1 MKLASPVPLWLLVTQ
16 SRLCSGEWKRDVRIA
31 RGSSLLSQP
40 QFGASHLPALRE
52 SRAAEGP
59 HGEQW
64 VLLAGSS
71 LSASAET
78 GPSLVALTL
87 ASPTTVPGTV
97 AQQD

>member
-1 MKLASPVPLWLLVTQ
+1 MSGLRGGPPFSPSPSSVPPT
-16 SRLCSGEWKRDVRIA
+16 C
-31 RGSSLLSQP
+31 
-40 QFGASHLPALRE
+40 LPFE